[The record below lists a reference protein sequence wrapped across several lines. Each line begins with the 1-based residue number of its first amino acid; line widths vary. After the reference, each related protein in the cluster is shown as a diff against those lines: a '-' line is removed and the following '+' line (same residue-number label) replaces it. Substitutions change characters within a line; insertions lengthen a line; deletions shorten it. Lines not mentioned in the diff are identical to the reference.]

1 MKKFMSNIIYN
12 SLYQVF
18 ILIVPIVTIPYVSRV
33 LGPYYIGDYS
43 YYSSIILFL
52 GSLILFGKNQQGVKE
67 IAQKNFNERKQAFY
81 DEWIIQI
88 ISFIPVMI
96 LNITWFYFVSED
108 FLKIFFLFFPY
119 LLSFLFDISWFYI
132 GIGEIKKVVTRNTI
146 IKIISI
152 ICIFIFVKNETDYYL
167 YIAINSFGTVIS
179 NIVFFIS
186 LRKYYNKSSKIKIRI
201 NSNYLGESLKLLIS
215 VIAVQ
220 IYTNIDKPIVGT
232 FSDQISLA
240 YYTQSQKIARIIIA
254 IIVSFSTIIMPK
266 LARLKKDGNK
276 HVMLNIFR
284 KSLDYTTIIA
294 LLSTLL
300 LILNAKDFVP
310 WFFGTEFSPMIPE
323 MIVSSLLVYLISI
336 GGVYSSQFSL
346 ANGDYNGYTIPLVVG
361 AVCSMPLLVILTSS
375 MGSIG
380 SVTAI
385 VMTEFLVFLF
395 RVILVKDE
403 LPVLKLFKNQL
414 PYYFSF
420 FLTMF
425 IFFLF
430 NLDFI
435 SNVFIRMVVKSV
447 FATFI
452 FIISIYALDKNI
464 RNDISKFWK
473 KGELV

>member
-1 MKKFMSNIIYN
+1 MH
-12 SLYQVF
+12 
-18 ILIVPIVTIPYVSRV
+18 
-33 LGPYYIGDYS
+33 
-43 YYSSIILFL
+43 
-52 GSLILFGKNQQGVKE
+52 
-67 IAQKNFNERKQAFY
+67 
-81 DEWIIQI
+81 
-88 ISFIPVMI
+88 
-96 LNITWFYFVSED
+96 
-108 FLKIFFLFFPY
+108 
-119 LLSFLFDISWFYI
+119 
-132 GIGEIKKVVTRNTI
+132 
-146 IKIISI
+146 
-152 ICIFIFVKNETDYYL
+152 
-167 YIAINSFGTVIS
+167 
-179 NIVFFIS
+179 
-186 LRKYYNKSSKIKIRI
+186 YNKSSKIKIRI